1 MSKTVQDIK
10 TYLQLLNIPNNKIN
24 TIINRDDIAVYSA
37 LRDTLTHS
45 EILEL
50 QVVLRGINNGTEKHN
65 EKYLEKYVNLQ
76 KNQRNLVKKQLGLK
90 STSNLEISSVLQME
104 PSELAINIVNKLVN

>member
-65 EKYLEKYVNLQ
+65 EKYLEKYV
-76 KNQRNLVKKQLGLK
+76 VKKQLGLK

-104 PSELAINIVNKLVN
+104 PSELALNIVNKLVN